1 MQPLS
6 FTLDQDVIHDFL
18 VEGSSPFFSVVLLCQ
33 RHLDRQAEGLDMAG
47 VYEYYRNRPN
57 ISQCR
62 VVLSWLTCD
71 HPLRDIWRPLFYSR
85 RGTVQ

>member
-33 RHLDRQAEGLDMAG
+33 RHLDRQAEGLDNG
-47 VYEYYRNRPN
+47 GNV
-57 ISQCR
+57 R
-62 VVLSWLTCD
+62 VPS
-71 HPLRDIWRPLFYSR
+71 
-85 RGTVQ
+85 